1 MSAREEAWKKW
12 LRENYLTEAI
22 FIDAINGTVN
32 DIFQHLPIDP
42 NFRDDEVTNMKFQ
55 VIKRRQTQ
63 YAELMVSSDAML
75 FIGGMARAISDVIL
89 TELLPKP
96 QPETKKCGQCST
108 INNKIAMFCYQCG
121 NKFENS

>member
-1 MSAREEAWKKW
+1 
-12 LRENYLTEAI
+12 
-22 FIDAINGTVN
+22 
-32 DIFQHLPIDP
+32 
-42 NFRDDEVTNMKFQ
+42 MKFQ

>member
-1 MSAREEAWKKW
+1 VEKMVKRKLSP
-12 LRENYLTEAI
+12 EAI

-42 NFRDDEVTNMKFQ
+42 NFRDDEIRNMKFQ

-108 INNKIAMFCYQCG
+108 IDNKIAMFCYQCG